1 MIDNEVISS
10 LQDRG
15 TKYIPI
21 GPDLRYISKLPGC
34 GNNNFEEEY
43 ILGEDRQITRAYTV
57 DDDNNPCYKEVIK
70 YKNANTNSNY
80 YELEC
85 FEYDL
90 RPQRQDVIVDNDK
103 MIINLHS
110 RLENLPQTAGTV
122 LKKYNL
128 YQHPTNGER
137 ELVSQKV
144 VESRF
149 LQDNNK
155 RKQIEIIRK
164 QSGPTPLDSNIIFEN
179 GVFNPDRVPEGF
191 DQLDNSVI
199 PLPQQAGY
207 NAGTSYILKGA
218 ASQYVG
224 TNKILIATGSNG
236 YDAGIINGMIC
247 HTGNTNDAELS
258 GRGYFLPIVMQ
269 SLQDEG
275 YTKLKIAV
283 GISGYGIPGAD
294 PEHLSSGTFQVYLQ
308 STNSPTYSFILN
320 GKDISKINDLAENP
334 PIEIYEIDLSGY
346 QSYIPSYLFLGFMVG
361 TSHIQKIQF
370 E

>member
-15 TKYIPI
+15 SKYIPI

-43 ILGEDRQITRAYTV
+43 ILGEDKQITRAYTV
-57 DDDNNPCYKEVIK
+57 DDDNNPCYKEVIE
-70 YKNANTNSNY
+70 YKSANTNSNY

-90 RPQRQDVIVDNDK
+90 RPQRQDVTVDNDK

-110 RLENLPQTAGTV
+110 RLENLPQAAGTV

-128 YQHPTNGER
+128 YWHPASGER

-149 LQDNNK
+149 LLDNNK
-155 RKQIEIIRK
+155 RRWIEIIRK
-164 QSGPTPLDSNIIFEN
+164 QSGPTPNIIFEN
-179 GVFNPDRVPEGF
+179 GVFNSDRVPEGF
-191 DQLDNSVI
+191 NQLDNSVI
-199 PLPQQAGY
+199 PQPSAGFSGGST
-207 NAGTSYILKGA
+207 AIRSGGA
-218 ASQYVG
+218 ATYLNTS
-224 TNKILIATGSNG
+224 TILINTGSNG
-236 YDAGIINGMIC
+236 YDAGIIDGMIC
-247 HTGNTNDAELS
+247 HIGNTNDQELS
-258 GRGYFLPIVMQ
+258 GRGYYLPIVMQ

-275 YTKLKIAV
+275 YTKIKISV
-283 GISGYGIPGAD
+283 GVSGYGIPGATPQNPSD
-294 PEHLSSGTFQVYLQ
+294 GVLLFDILKASGSSSLYSL
-308 STNSPTYSFILN
+308 NSIQINEDN
-320 GKDISKINDLAENP
+320 GLAENP
-334 PIEIYEIDLSGY
+334 PMSTYTIDLSGY
-346 QSYIPSYLFLGFMVG
+346 QEYTPTYIYLGFVVG